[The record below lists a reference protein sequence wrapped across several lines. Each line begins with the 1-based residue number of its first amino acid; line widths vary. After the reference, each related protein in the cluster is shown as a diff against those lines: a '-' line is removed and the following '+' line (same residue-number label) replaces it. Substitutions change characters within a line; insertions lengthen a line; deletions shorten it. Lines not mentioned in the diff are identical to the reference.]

1 MTTVAEP
8 IYILCALTSI
18 LCAVLLYRGYRA
30 NRTRLLF
37 WASLAFL
44 LLAVDNVVLY
54 IDLVILPVLPDLFWY
69 RTAVALAGMLLLV
82 FGLVWETR

>member
-1 MTTVAEP
+1 M
-8 IYILCALTSI
+8 LCALTAI

-44 LLAVDNVVLY
+44 LLAVDNVTLF
-54 IDLVILPVLPDLFWY
+54 IDLVILPAQDLFWY
-69 RTAVALAGMLLLV
+69 RSGVALAGMLLLL

>member
-1 MTTVAEP
+1 MAEGV
-8 IYILCALTSI
+8 YILCALTGI

-44 LLAVDNVVLY
+44 LLAVNNVIMYV
-54 IDLVILPVLPDLFWY
+54 DLVILRPLDLFWY
-69 RTAVALAGMLLLV
+69 RTGCALAGMLVLL
-82 FGLVWETR
+82 FGLIWETR